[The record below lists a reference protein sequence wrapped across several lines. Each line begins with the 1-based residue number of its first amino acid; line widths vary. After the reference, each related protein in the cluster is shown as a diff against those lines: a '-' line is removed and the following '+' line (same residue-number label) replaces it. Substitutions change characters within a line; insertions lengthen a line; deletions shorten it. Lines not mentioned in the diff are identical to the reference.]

1 LYSIVFPF
9 FLSGF
14 ARNRKSPR
22 FAIFPGSGSSRLV
35 FQSKV
40 KKIATLSLI
49 FRCYHTKKYLYGIDL
64 DGLAFFSY
72 HTEMKTY
79 DSSQPN
85 LFPLHIRTAY
95 VDLLAR
101 LQDLQAGHAIASL
114 SSCSLIVKRVRAK
127 EYLYA
132 QGRVADGTAR
142 QVYIAPYDDA
152 GKALMQRFRE
162 EKAGVANEKSAI
174 EMTAKALHATGMLR
188 LDTVEWR
195 VVNALAEDGIFRVG
209 GVLVGTI
216 AYRCI
221 VNFLGVKLLSASALT
236 EDVDIAGK
244 TVPVAIIPEVVC
256 PQTALE
262 RLEMGFSPMMEA
274 DPALYG
280 SRSKAREG
288 EFKVEF
294 LTPLVG
300 RSPAAGKRSEIR
312 QLGVPAIPLRFL
324 DYLIEQP
331 LPAVALG
338 RRPVLVRV
346 PQPARYAVH
355 KLIVAQERDKRFAL
369 KAQKDLEQSFD
380 LQNILKKMEPEGLDE
395 AFHEARRKGP
405 GWRKRVDA
413 GQEAMQR
420 LFG

>member
-1 LYSIVFPF
+1 MSGHEMAENFFIIQNRFCMVFRLENHLPF
-9 FLSGF
+9 
-14 ARNRKSPR
+14 R
-22 FAIFPGSGSSRLV
+22 
-35 FQSKV
+35 
-40 KKIATLSLI
+40 
-49 FRCYHTKKYLYGIDL
+49 YHTNMN
-64 DGLAFFSY
+64 S
-72 HTEMKTY
+72 Y
-79 DSSQPN
+79 DSSSPN

-95 VDLLAR
+95 ADLLNR
-101 LQDLQAGHAIASL
+101 LQDLQASHTMASL
-114 SSCSLIVKRVRAK
+114 SSCSLFVKRVRAD
-127 EYLYA
+127 EYVYA
-132 QGRVADGTAR
+132 QGRVANGKTR
-142 QVYIAPYDDA
+142 QVYIAPHDDA
-152 GKALMQRFRE
+152 GRALMERFR
-162 EKAGVANEKSAI
+162 KARADAAGEKSAI
-174 EMTAKALHATGMLR
+174 DMTAKALRAAGMLR

-221 VNFLGVKLLSASALT
+221 VNLLGVKLLSASAVT
-236 EDVDIAGK
+236 ADVDIAGK

-274 DPALYG
+274 DPVLYG
-280 SRSKAREG
+280 SRFKAREG
-288 EFKVEF
+288 EFQVEF
-294 LTPLVG
+294 LTPLTG
-300 RSPAAGKRSEIR
+300 RNPVTGKRAEIR
-312 QLGVPAIPLRFL
+312 QLGVPAIPMRFL
-324 DYLIEQP
+324 DYLIEEP

-380 LQNILKKMEPEGLDE
+380 LQKVLEKLDPESLAE
-395 AFHEARRKGP
+395 AFEDARKKGP

-413 GQEAMQR
+413 GQKAMRR